1 MNWKQRALEAVAG
14 VVLIALPAYPQARQ
28 SNRDERIVSFIHQ
41 ANLQEI
47 EAGKLATAKSS
58 SQSVKD
64 FANQIVTDHQAADE
78 RVRSYAGAHDID
90 LDTLQRRLAK
100 RNEDRLELERRAK
113 AVGTATGEW
122 AWTWENAIRSK
133 NTDDQTL
140 ETLRTLEGPAF
151 DREFVRAMVDGHQ
164 KVIDRLTDV
173 RDRSID
179 PDLRKLIDD
188 LLPSLK
194 RHLETAQA
202 LQDVVSK
209 A

>member
-1 MNWKQRALEAVAG
+1 MRTKGAPPLSQAVRTRAKG
-14 VVLIALPAYPQARQ
+14 SSCRQ
-28 SNRDERIVSFIHQ
+28 PPRAAAWSR
-41 ANLQEI
+41 
-47 EAGKLATAKSS
+47 ATDGLLLSPHRTCWRES
-58 SQSVKD
+58 EQD

-113 AVGTATGEW
+113 ALGTATGEW

-164 KVIDRLTDV
+164 KVIDRLTNV
-173 RDRSID
+173 RDRRID

-188 LLPSLK
+188 LLPSFK
-194 RHLETAQA
+194 RHLEMAQA

>member
-28 SNRDERIVSFIHQ
+28 SNRDERIVSLIHQ
-41 ANLQEI
+41 ADLQEI

-78 RVRSYAGAHDID
+78 RVRSYAGAHDI
-90 LDTLQRRLAK
+90 LQRRLAK

-113 AVGTATGEW
+113 ALGTATGEW

-164 KVIDRLTDV
+164 KVIDRLTNV

-188 LLPSLK
+188 LLPSFK
-194 RHLETAQA
+194 RHLEMAQA

>member
-14 VVLIALPAYPQARQ
+14 VVLIALRAYPQARQ

-41 ANLQEI
+41 ADLLEI

-64 FANQIVTDHQAADE
+64 FANQIVTDHQVADE

-90 LDTLQRRLAK
+90 LDTLQHRLAK

-113 AVGTATGEW
+113 ALGTATGEW

-164 KVIDRLTDV
+164 KVIDRLTNV

-188 LLPSLK
+188 LLPSFK
-194 RHLETAQA
+194 RHLEMAQA